1 MTKDDLASI
10 LNEELD
16 NRGWTVAKLADEA
29 GLAFETAR
37 RAVRGIGN
45 PGLRVT
51 TSLLVAVGREWTPRE
66 PAEVHR

>member
-10 LNEELD
+10 LSEEIEK
-16 NRGWTVAKLADEA
+16 RGWTVSKLAEEA
-29 GLAFETAR
+29 GLPFETAR

-51 TSLLVAVGREWTPRE
+51 TSLLVAVQRELSFTQTRE
-66 PAEVHR
+66 AAS